1 MTSSPRPSQPPSS
14 INTPICSPSKPPPS
28 STHHNVPTLTCSLV
42 KFYDTLQST
51 AGVQISHTGAGDQ
64 SATSTYRQVDTFPPL
79 PHEIIIS
86 IHCIHSTWKLFLFL
100 CNPLAVP
107 LLFFC
112 VIINDYIHKKLCL
125 CVCVDIFN
133 IFVVVYLS
141 SSLVQDTCLSNLISV
156 WQTLVSGLSC
166 QLAETKLELTR
177 SRELNEQLSKQ
188 LSETSK
194 QLSDAVNKFIEFQNT
209 SQIATAKS
217 ANIIP
222 VPSASN
228 ALLETPAQELSK
240 AISELRHWLPE
251 GMAAAACA
259 AVNARLSPPTRTQ
272 SFGQHQSPCRSET
285 PIQSN
290 NRGIYA
296 FFNLVYFCF
305 TFINNMRAS
314 R

>member
-1 MTSSPRPSQPPSS
+1 M
-14 INTPICSPSKPPPS
+14 
-28 STHHNVPTLTCSLV
+28 
-42 KFYDTLQST
+42 
-51 AGVQISHTGAGDQ
+51 
-64 SATSTYRQVDTFPPL
+64 
-79 PHEIIIS
+79 
-86 IHCIHSTWKLFLFL
+86 
-100 CNPLAVP
+100 
-107 LLFFC
+107 
-112 VIINDYIHKKLCL
+112 
-125 CVCVDIFN
+125 
-133 IFVVVYLS
+133 
-141 SSLVQDTCLSNLISV
+141 DTCLSNLISV

-194 QLSDAVNKFIEFQNT
+194 QLSDAINKFIEFQNT

-290 NRGIYA
+290 NRIT
-296 FFNLVYFCF
+296 VHEQHHHQQQQQ
-305 TFINNMRAS
+305 
-314 R
+314 

>member
-1 MTSSPRPSQPPSS
+1 M
-14 INTPICSPSKPPPS
+14 
-28 STHHNVPTLTCSLV
+28 
-42 KFYDTLQST
+42 
-51 AGVQISHTGAGDQ
+51 
-64 SATSTYRQVDTFPPL
+64 
-79 PHEIIIS
+79 
-86 IHCIHSTWKLFLFL
+86 
-100 CNPLAVP
+100 
-107 LLFFC
+107 
-112 VIINDYIHKKLCL
+112 
-125 CVCVDIFN
+125 
-133 IFVVVYLS
+133 
-141 SSLVQDTCLSNLISV
+141 DTCLSNLISV

-290 NRGIYA
+290 NPRCALRAFWAAADFLFPDLTTFPPLTPFRALSDFEGFCA
-296 FFNLVYFCF
+296 FFEAFLSSFDF
-305 TFINNMRAS
+305 LD
-314 R
+314 